1 MIVRGTDAG
10 LAAKSGSGLSVTFDA
25 DLRLQTGAINMTV
38 SEMNPAWFPAFGITE
53 LLLMT
58 GAALIGVRTV
68 SLRLKFWAWIEAAVL
83 TAAALLLGQSVA
95 DLSHQTEGSYPY
107 SWFALQVRD
116 MDCRSLILF
125 HIILG
130 VLEICFIVFLNRKSR
145 SGLSQDAVKEAMDA
159 LTDGISFYE
168 ENGAPLLV
176 NERMNQICADVSGMH
191 MMNADRFWKSINEKR
206 DPELEGQIVPTSDG
220 KLWSFTRKFIRLE
233 KEKTQVQEIT
243 AYNATEEIRLL
254 RQQRERK
261 QLLEQIHER
270 LSRYGRE
277 VLHTTREKEILA
289 AKIRIHDKVGQCLLA
304 YRAYLAWPDQ
314 ERNREKLLR
323 MWEETALVLY
333 SEANTPDRPDEWKL
347 LQEAAAAVDVEIRAE
362 GEIPR
367 EGEARELLIMAIHE
381 CLTNTVKHA
390 DGDCLTIH
398 ITYNK
403 DKLFAELTNTGNP
416 PKEEIHETGG
426 LGSLRARVTQAG
438 GQMQVE
444 AVPRFRLLLTLSLT

>member
-1 MIVRGTDAG
+1 
-10 LAAKSGSGLSVTFDA
+10 
-25 DLRLQTGAINMTV
+25 MTV
-38 SEMNPAWFPAFGITE
+38 SEMNPLWFPVLGITE
-53 LLLMT
+53 LLLMV
-58 GAALIGVRTV
+58 GAALITVRTV
-68 SLRLKFWAWIEAAVL
+68 SLRLKYRMWFAAAAL
-83 TAAALLLGQSVA
+83 TAAAWILGQSIA
-95 DLSHQTEGSYPY
+95 DLSHQTDGGYPF

-116 MDCRSLILF
+116 ISFFSLILF
-125 HIILG
+125 HIISG
-130 VLEICFIVFLNRKSR
+130 FLEIGFLLFLDRKSR

-159 LTDGISFYE
+159 LTDGICFYE

-176 NERMNQICADVSGMH
+176 NERMNQICADVSDTQML
-191 MMNADRFWKSINEKR
+191 NANSFWKSINEKK
-206 DPELEGQIVPTSDG
+206 DPELEGLVVPTSDG
-220 KLWSFTRKFIRLE
+220 KLWSFFRKTIRLE
-233 KEKTQVQEIT
+233 EEKTQVQEIT
-243 AYNATEEIRLL
+243 AYNATEEVRLL
-254 RQQRERK
+254 SQQKERM

-304 YRAYLAWPDQ
+304 YRAYLTWPEQ

-323 MWEETALVLY
+323 MWEETALMLY
-333 SEANTPDRPDEWKL
+333 SEANAPDKPDEWKL
-347 LQEAAAAVDVEIRAE
+347 LQEAAAAVDVEICTE

-390 DGDCLTIH
+390 DGDRLNVR
-398 ITYNK
+398 ITYK
-403 DKLFAELTNTGNP
+403 EKLFAELTNTGNP

-426 LGSLRARVTQAG
+426 LASLRARVTQAG

-444 AVPRFRLLLTLSLT
+444 TIPRFRLLLTLSLV